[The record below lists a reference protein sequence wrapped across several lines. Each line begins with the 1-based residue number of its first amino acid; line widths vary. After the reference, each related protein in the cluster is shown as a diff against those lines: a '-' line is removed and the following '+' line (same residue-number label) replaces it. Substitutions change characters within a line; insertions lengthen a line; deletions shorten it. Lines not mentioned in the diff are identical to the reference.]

1 MCCVYLDCSWFAAE
15 GIKHLLAA
23 THSLGNYFV
32 QFATDWHLN
41 RNWNCCLSSVNWM
54 FVPPPLE
61 GEWRSVCLIAYG
73 NVFIIALGFQSIWWQ
88 LNRTCSLNT
97 RFDWFVNAKH
107 KRVVSKDAFD
117 VLPKLIRTL
126 FELRNFWETLSD
138 RETLNKF
145 KEYFHFQIKRESHFL
160 QVFLSEIQYFIVF
173 FLSSNKS

>member
-1 MCCVYLDCSWFAAE
+1 
-15 GIKHLLAA
+15 
-23 THSLGNYFV
+23 
-32 QFATDWHLN
+32 
-41 RNWNCCLSSVNWM
+41 M